1 MFSVILQRSAAS
13 VYPGTFSMISSN
25 YRIRDRRIPLCFEK
39 TLDTSTGYRCVK
51 LFREPLLHF
60 LIAGALL
67 FGGYEWLHRGEP
79 VLQTEK
85 PVRIGDGEIGWLRE
99 TFANQW
105 HREPTGE
112 EMHGLLATLLEE
124 DLLAREARS
133 LGLDQN
139 DTIVRRRLAQKLT
152 FLVEDTSR
160 IADPSEDELR
170 RFYAAHAERYRTD
183 PLVSFSHIFFSPERR
198 PHADADARAAL
209 ALVSTAG
216 GQVEKL
222 PDGDRLLLESSFDNI
237 GVHEV
242 SSLFGP
248 DFTRAIFA
256 LPPGSWSG
264 PVRSAFGLHLVQVTE
279 LRRAELRPFDDVR
292 DTVLVHWRRQWN
304 SETKRAYLARL
315 RDKYGVVIDDS
326 VRTILERVPTPPAGP

>member
-1 MFSVILQRSAAS
+1 MPAVRKSWDQAYRRADQPSFQWAEQ
-13 VYPGTFSMISSN
+13 TFA
-25 YRIRDRRIPLCFEK
+25 
-39 TLDTSTGYRCVK
+39 STGYRCVK

-60 LIAGALL
+60 LIAGVLL
-67 FGGYEWLHRGEP
+67 FGGYGWLRHGEP
-79 VLQTEK
+79 ALQTEE
-85 PVRIGDGEIGWLRE
+85 PVRIGDGEISWLRE

-124 DLLAREARS
+124 VLLAREARS

-170 RFYAAHAERYRTD
+170 RFYAAHAERYRTN

-198 PHADADARAAL
+198 PHADADARTAL
-209 ALVSTAG
+209 ALISTAG

-222 PDGDRLLLESSFDNI
+222 PDGDRILLENSFENI
-237 GVHEV
+237 DVHEV

-248 DFTRAIFA
+248 DFAHTVFA

-264 PVRSAFGLHLVQVTE
+264 PIRSAFGLHLVQVTE
-279 LRRAELRPFDDVR
+279 LRRANLRPFDDVR
-292 DTVLVHWRRQWN
+292 DTVTADWRRQRN
-304 SETKRAYLARL
+304 SETKQAYLARL
-315 RDKYGVVIDDS
+315 RDKYGVVIGDS
-326 VRTILERVPTPPAGP
+326 ARPVLERVPTPAAP